1 MVNVPS
7 EFCSGVTSIM
17 LTGFPLLYYAM
28 AKKFDGQTKCE
39 YKSLILLSLMIKYL
53 NLDGH
58 FESGHV
64 GGLIFN

>member
-1 MVNVPS
+1 
-7 EFCSGVTSIM
+7 M